1 MASLREQARSPVQ
14 GSVQSYQLS
23 FTGSFTEYSSLVL
36 LPPPPGVERQTAE
49 EKAFGDFIINGPD
62 TAYGMM
68 DFTYEPKEFDRLVT
82 LSRYNVLNNMETIRH
97 ALQLALDRRRQAGG
111 RVGG

>member
-1 MASLREQARSPVQ
+1 MLFP
-14 GSVQSYQLS
+14 L
-23 FTGSFTEYSSLVL
+23 
-36 LPPPPGVERQTAE
+36 PGVERQTAE

-82 LSRYNVLNNMETIRH
+82 LSRYNVLNNKETIRH

>member
-1 MASLREQARSPVQ
+1 MSR
-14 GSVQSYQLS
+14 GYQLAPQGTPAWS
-23 FTGSFTEYSSLVL
+23 CFSH
-36 LPPPPGVERQTAE
+36 PQGVERQTAE

-97 ALQLALDRRRQAGG
+97 ALQLALDQRLRQRQAGG
-111 RVGG
+111 RDEG